1 MGDRGWFGDDSS
13 TLHVLC
19 TLFLLL
25 LHQLHLRSSGMR
37 SWMSGTPALT
47 HSCEEKILSFIHFP
61 FNAGLLGI
69 FFVGDPMGQG
79 AREMERDNKLR
90 AARADNSHH
99 HCR

>member
-1 MGDRGWFGDDSS
+1 MGDRGWFRDDSS

-25 LHQLHLRSSGMR
+25 LHQLHLRSSGLR

-69 FFVGDPMGQG
+69 FFVEDPMGQG
-79 AREMERDNKLR
+79 ARETERDDKLR

-99 HCR
+99 HGR

>member
-1 MGDRGWFGDDSS
+1 M
-13 TLHVLC
+13 L
-19 TLFLLL
+19 
-25 LHQLHLRSSGMR
+25 
-37 SWMSGTPALT
+37 GTPALT

-79 AREMERDNKLR
+79 AREMERDKQLR

-99 HCR
+99 RC